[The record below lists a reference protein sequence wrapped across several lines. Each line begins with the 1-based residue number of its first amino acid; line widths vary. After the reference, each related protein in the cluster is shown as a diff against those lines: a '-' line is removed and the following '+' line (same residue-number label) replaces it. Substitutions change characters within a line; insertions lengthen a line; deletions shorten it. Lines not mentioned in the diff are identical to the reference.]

1 MKLTEH
7 RVNHL
12 MAATSILPLVLPP
25 GHHIPTSLA
34 QDLGPMPPTVPI
46 RTANS
51 PRTVFFRT
59 VVSLVTGRVSAYI
72 HARTYSLTPDE
83 TYESVNATIHDVIS
97 MLDGGPPPDTWL
109 NCASYPLLVW

>member
-1 MKLTEH
+1 MRLTEH

-12 MAATSILPLVLPP
+12 TAATSSLPLILPA
-25 GHHIPTSLA
+25 GHHISTSLA
-34 QDLGPMPPTVPI
+34 QSLGPMPPTVPI

-59 VVSLVTGRVSAYI
+59 VVSLVTGRVAAYI
-72 HARTYSLTPDE
+72 HARIYDLPLVE
-83 TYESVNATIHDVIS
+83 TYENVNAAIHDVIS